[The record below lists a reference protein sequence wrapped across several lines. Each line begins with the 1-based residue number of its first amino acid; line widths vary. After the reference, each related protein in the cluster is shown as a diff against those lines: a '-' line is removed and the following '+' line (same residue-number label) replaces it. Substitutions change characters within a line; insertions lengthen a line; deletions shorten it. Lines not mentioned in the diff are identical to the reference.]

1 MIVNKEQMLQEIYDS
16 LHASAQTRLE
26 VLNMNQEEKRMRR
39 PVKQALTVALAVV
52 LTLALAVGAMAAA
65 GVFHMRIR
73 EAEPEERFSGPT
85 GSDINGDPLTY
96 YWEGAKLV
104 FSFDGPSECYRIRF
118 RPTELPYDANPVFSI
133 KDADGWYS
141 RLSCEGSGDGG
152 RSYQPCRID
161 VRYAPMFTDGGNLL
175 LLYANDVQ
183 GFAEEEWNGCHVLKF
198 QTQKENKN
206 YPAGEY
212 IIDCS
217 YVILYHPEQ
226 GFILTVSSIDNNLIE
241 LEQIAKGLEI
251 EQTDEIVSSA
261 DWHEHNEF
269 LDSGVG

>member
-1 MIVNKEQMLQEIYDS
+1 MNKNDEMLREVYDS
-16 LHASAQTRLE
+16 LHASAQTRQE
-26 VLNMNQEEKRMRR
+26 VLSMKETNERRRFAGKR
-39 PVKQALTVALAVV
+39 VLVAAIAVVLTVALAVG
-52 LTLALAVGAMAAA
+52 ALAAV
-65 GVFHMRIR
+65 GVFNMRIR
-73 EAEPEERFSGPT
+73 EAEPEERFAGPT
-85 GSDINGDPLTY
+85 ASDVNGNPMTY

-104 FSFDGPSECYRIRF
+104 FNFDGPSECNRIRF
-118 RPTELPYDANPVFSI
+118 RPTELPYDANAVFSI
-133 KDADGWYS
+133 KDADGWY
-141 RLSCEGSGDGG
+141 RCLSCEGSGGE

-175 LLYANDVQ
+175 LLYADNVNDMI
-183 GFAEEEWNGCHVLKF
+183 EEEWNGCRILKF

-226 GFILTVSSIDNNLIE
+226 GYILTVSSIADNLSE

-251 EQTDEIVSSA
+251 EQTEEVVSSA
-261 DWHEHNEF
+261 DYHEHNEF
-269 LDSGVG
+269 MDCGVG